1 MIMLKK
7 VKETIIKHNMLDKG
21 GRVIVAVSGGPDSV
35 ALLKALHIISDEY
48 HLFLIAAHFNH
59 GLRGDESDSDES
71 FVKNLSKSMGVVFE
85 SGYVDI
91 PSLIKKKGGSTEVI
105 CRNERYKF
113 LEDIQKKYRA
123 DKIALGHN
131 LGDQAETVIIKF
143 LRGSGMEGLRGILP
157 VRDSI
162 YIRPLISVTREEI
175 LNFLKK
181 EDVKYVTD
189 SSNTEDTYLRNRI
202 RGRLIPELMEN
213 YNPRLVENL
222 GRMAN
227 IIRTEDDYI
236 KMTVEEILESWNI
249 NRSEGEIRI
258 KLPELVK
265 LHKAIQWRIVKT
277 LLQNYSPSKKG
288 IGYIHVKSVMDLVE
302 GDNPSGTLNLPFY
315 LEVRREY
322 DLIILSKKKPDTDST
337 FCYGVEIPGSV
348 DIKELGITVQFHLID
363 NVPPINFNANS
374 TVLMDYEQ
382 ISFPLTIRNVKS
394 GDRFQPFGMNGTKKL
409 KSFFIDEKI
418 PKNRRRKIPI
428 LADQKSVLW
437 IMGTRLCERV
447 KITDKTRKVVKVEI
461 V

>member
-1 MIMLKK
+1 
-7 VKETIIKHNMLDKG
+7 MLDKED
-21 GRVIVAVSGGPDSV
+21 RVVVAVSGGPDSV
-35 ALLKALHIISDEY
+35 ALLKALSIISDEY

-71 FVKNLSKSMGVVFE
+71 FVENLSRSMDIVFE

-113 LEDIQKKYRA
+113 LEGIQKKYRA

-131 LGDQAETVIIKF
+131 LGDQAETIVMKF

-189 SSNTEDTYLRNRI
+189 SSNIEDTYLRNRI
-202 RGRLIPELMEN
+202 RDRLIPELMEN
-213 YNPRLVENL
+213 YNPGLVENL
-222 GRMAN
+222 GSMAN
-227 IIRTEDDYI
+227 IIRTENDYI

-249 NRSEGEIRI
+249 NRNEGEIRI
-258 KLPELVK
+258 KLPELVR

-277 LLQNYSPSKKG
+277 LLQNYSSSKKE

-302 GDNPSGTLNLPFY
+302 GDNPSAQLDLPFY

-322 DLIILSKKKPDTDST
+322 NLITLSRKKPDTDST
-337 FCYGVEIPGSV
+337 FCYGVEIPGAV
-348 DIKELGITVQFHLID
+348 VIKELGITVQFHLID
-363 NVPPINFNANS
+363 NVSPINFNANS
-374 TVLMDYEQ
+374 TVFMDYEQ
-382 ISFPLTIRNVKS
+382 ISFPLTIRNPKS

-418 PKNRRRKIPI
+418 PKNSRRNLP
-428 LADQKSVLW
+428 LLVDQKSVLW
-437 IMGTRLCERV
+437 IMGMRLCERV